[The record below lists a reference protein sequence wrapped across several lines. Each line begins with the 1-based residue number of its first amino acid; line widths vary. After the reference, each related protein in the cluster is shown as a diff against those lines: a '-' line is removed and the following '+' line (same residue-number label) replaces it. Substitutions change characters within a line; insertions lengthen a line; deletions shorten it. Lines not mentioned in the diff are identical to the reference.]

1 MTAANASIA
10 EVANWITE
18 SSKPRRA
25 PFGDL
30 IPVGRFAV
38 LVPVALD
45 ASVGDAFDAQALPL
59 WVPAT
64 QVAPSALWP
73 VLGAVLGQPSAADR
87 LAALAWKVE
96 QGDLPN
102 VAIVGIQSPQ
112 TTLQQVCDAIQLDP
126 TVSPLLCAPLWKL
139 PVEARQ
145 GIEPKLTAVI

>member
-1 MTAANASIA
+1 MTAIESIEA
-10 EVANWITE
+10 ISNWIAD
-18 SSKPRRA
+18 SSKPRVA
-25 PFGDL
+25 PFGDM

-38 LVPVALD
+38 LVAVALD
-45 ASVGDAFDAQALPL
+45 TSVGDAFDAQALPL

-73 VLGAVLGQPSAADR
+73 VLGPVLGQPSAADR

-96 QGDLPN
+96 QGHLPS

-112 TTLQQVCDAIQLDP
+112 VTLQQVCDAIQLDP

-145 GIEPKLTAVI
+145 SIEPKLTAVI